1 MFRRIK
7 NLIRLSEAPK
17 EAIDDAVKAM
27 KEIAELLGDG
37 KAVFLGEGT
46 SEEFK
51 EQENSDKGI
60 KGIFGL

>member
-1 MFRRIK
+1 MFKRIK
-7 NLIRLSEAPK
+7 NLIKLSEAPQ
-17 EAIDDAVKAM
+17 EAIDNAVKAM
-27 KEIAELLGDG
+27 KENQELMGDG

-51 EQENSDKGI
+51 EQENEDKGI